1 MSGFRLSEQSVDI
14 AVLRDALR
22 NTGSG
27 GFCSFEGWV
36 RDSNEGRPV
45 SGLEYEAYT
54 ELALLE
60 GAVIVEEAKTRF
72 DVLTVHCLHC
82 TGNLKVG
89 DLAVWIGVSAAHR
102 DHAFRACRYIIDEI
116 KHRLPIWKKE
126 HYLDGDT
133 AWVACSH
140 PGLEHDSRPFDAH
153 AGRQHQHGHAE
164 ARDLSGQRPPEPSAF
179 TPDYSRQIR
188 LREVGKTGQALLS
201 AARVLVIG
209 AGGLGCP
216 VLSYLAGAGVGT
228 LGIID
233 PDRLDTS
240 NLQRQTM
247 FAAADVG
254 ERKVDLAARRIA
266 ALNPSVTVHA
276 REQPLRA
283 DDAAQVFADYDL
295 VVECTDNMAS
305 RYLCNDAAVLT
316 GTPLILASVY
326 QYEGQLQV
334 VSARPGNSC
343 LRCLWPEPPAPG
355 VAGSCSDAGVLGPV
369 PGVLGAMQATE
380 ALKLLLHIGHPD
392 HGLLLVNLLD
402 GVSQRLPIDPSRGCE
417 PHGGC
422 AAVARRTMARA
433 LDEIDVDLAFAS
445 LEDALAAGYVLID
458 LREPHEI
465 ARLPMSAPSRQI
477 PDTEII
483 ARVAELGGNLTLLVC
498 SAGQRSG
505 AAARA
510 LHAQGANHVHSLAG
524 GLASLR
530 PPHVRGRH

>member
-1 MSGFRLSEQSVDI
+1 MSGFRLSAQPVDI
-14 AVLRDALR
+14 FQLRDALR
-22 NTGSG
+22 NSSSG

-36 RDSNEGRPV
+36 RDSNEGKKV
-45 SGLEYEAYT
+45 SGLEYEAYA
-54 ELALLE
+54 ELALIE
-60 GAVIVEEAKTRF
+60 GAAIIEEAKARF
-72 DVLTVHCLHC
+72 DILTVQSVHC

-89 DLAVWIGVSAAHR
+89 DLAVWVGVSAAHR

-116 KHRLPIWKKE
+116 KLRLPIWKKE
-126 HYLDGDT
+126 HYLDGAT

-140 PGLEHDSRPFDAH
+140 TGSAYETEPFHTH
-153 AGRQHQHGHAE
+153 AQHQHH
-164 ARDLSGQRPPEPSAF
+164 SGQPEAQELSKSTSRESPAF
-179 TPDYSRQIR
+179 MPDYSRQIR
-188 LREVGKTGQALLS
+188 LREVGDSGQAKLS

-228 LGIID
+228 LGVID
-233 PDRLDTS
+233 PDRLDAS

-254 ERKVDLAARRIA
+254 ERKVDLAARCIA
-266 ALNPSVTVHA
+266 ALNPSITVHT

-295 VVECTDNMAS
+295 IVECTDNMAS
-305 RYLCNDAAVLT
+305 RYLCNDAALLT

-334 VSARPGNSC
+334 VSTQPGEPC

-355 VAGSCSDAGVLGPV
+355 ITASCNDAGVLGPV

-380 ALKLLLHIGHPD
+380 ALKLLLNLGHPD
-392 HGLLLVNLLD
+392 HALLLLNLLD
-402 GVSQRLPIDPSRGCE
+402 GTSQRLPIDPARGCE
-417 PHGGC
+417 QHGGC
-422 AAVARRTMARA
+422 VAVARQAMAQA
-433 LDEIDVDLAFAS
+433 LDGIGVDLTFAS
-445 LEDALAAGYVLID
+445 LDDALAAGYALID
-458 LREPHEI
+458 LREAEEI
-465 ARLPMSAPSRQI
+465 ASQPLDAPSRQI
-477 PDTEII
+477 PSGEII
-483 ARVAELGGNLTLLVC
+483 EHVDELGAVRALLVC
-498 SAGQRSG
+498 GSGQRSA

-510 LHAQGANHVHSLAG
+510 LRARGANHAYSLAG

-530 PPHVRGRH
+530 LQHDRDRH